1 MKNITLKLIL
11 LLGILTVM
19 HSCVQDDSSLI
30 DGLPDSIINKDPDG
44 SPPRG
49 VNEDWSDHN
58 EVLTRQALIGSVGIY
73 FDPEVNRESEW
84 SFDFFGNIW
93 PRTLSIYGR
102 YGEPSSLYVV
112 AHGEDKSTYVGN
124 YLEEGSTSRNIIDF
138 PLLHTEFDSQTADL
152 ALALMAKIVE
162 SAYGNTSGSPAEG
175 VWNNKFT
182 ELFIY
187 DSYLSQDMENEAERV
202 KTLFSATSETF
213 PSPDS
218 FWFRD
223 WFLPIYDTY
232 NGASTY
238 NAFFSL
244 IKNKYP
250 VDGIKYIRQMNVG
263 EFVHFFSGAAGT
275 NLQPLFENAFGWNPD
290 WAQELLIAQAQF
302 PEMPYTFSPASQI
315 IDVTSE
321 GNATIVVSKDNDGGP
336 TAGEGSLKLI
346 DNDNNSKFL
355 TGGFPQ
361 EFYMQQNFTTAQ
373 VANKYTMVSGNDAPT
388 RDFKS
393 WELQGS
399 NDGANFELLHKITDE
414 VFASRNLEKEYNF
427 DNTKAYKSYRI
438 VLLENNGSS
447 LIQLSE
453 WRLKNLQLL
462 NFDPIDVS
470 AGAILTASR
479 DNSGGATAN
488 EGSLKLIDGDKSSK
502 FLTGG
507 FTNGISTEPLVITQ
521 QLLQPEIVTLYEIT
535 SANDASGRD
544 PKKWTIEG
552 SIDGTIWEEIDS
564 RDLTD
569 SFTARGEDYPFRLTN
584 STPYLYYK
592 WTIIENF
599 GDGAFQAAEWRLFKE

>member
-1 MKNITLKLIL
+1 M
-11 LLGILTVM
+11 
-19 HSCVQDDSSLI
+19 
-30 DGLPDSIINKDPDG
+30 
-44 SPPRG
+44 
-49 VNEDWSDHN
+49 
-58 EVLTRQALIGSVGIY
+58 
-73 FDPEVNRESEW
+73 F
-84 SFDFFGNIW
+84 
-93 PRTLSIYGR
+93 
-102 YGEPSSLYVV
+102 
-112 AHGEDKSTYVGN
+112 
-124 YLEEGSTSRNIIDF
+124 
-138 PLLHTEFDSQTADL
+138 
-152 ALALMAKIVE
+152 
-162 SAYGNTSGSPAEG
+162 
-175 VWNNKFT
+175 
-182 ELFIY
+182 
-187 DSYLSQDMENEAERV
+187 
-202 KTLFSATSETF
+202 
-213 PSPDS
+213 
-218 FWFRD
+218 
-223 WFLPIYDTY
+223 
-232 NGASTY
+232 
-238 NAFFSL
+238 
-244 IKNKYP
+244 
-250 VDGIKYIRQMNVG
+250 
-263 EFVHFFSGAAGT
+263 
-275 NLQPLFENAFGWNPD
+275 
-290 WAQELLIAQAQF
+290 
-302 PEMPYTFSPASQI
+302 
-315 IDVTSE
+315 
-321 GNATIVVSKDNDGGP
+321 
-336 TAGEGSLKLI
+336 
-346 DNDNNSKFL
+346 DNNSKFL

-361 EFYMQQNFTTAQ
+361 EFYMQQNFAVAQ

-399 NDGANFELLHKITDE
+399 NDGANFELLHKITYE
-414 VFASRNLEKEYNF
+414 FFVSRNLEKEYNV

-470 AGAILTASR
+470 TGATLTASR

-552 SIDGTIWEEIDS
+552 SIDGTTWEEIDS

-584 STPYLYYK
+584 STAYLYYK